1 MTSHWGRSL
10 QTTARAAEKDCPKMP
25 AEKER
30 PQVPGFRGLQRFSLT
45 VTSIAKAPQSERTA
59 GLMKRG

>member
-10 QTTARAAEKDCPKMP
+10 QTTARAVEKDCPKLSV
-25 AEKER
+25 ER
-30 PQVPGFRGLQRFSLT
+30 NVPKCRVET
-45 VTSIAKAPQSERTA
+45 KAPQSERTA

>member
-1 MTSHWGRSL
+1 MTSHYMTSHWGRSL

-30 PQVPGFRGLQRFSLT
+30 PQVPGFRGLQRFS
-45 VTSIAKAPQSERTA
+45 
-59 GLMKRG
+59 